1 MYHFPNPYRKTTFIS
16 FFFSRFYAFYILYQL
31 LHYCPIPTVSQT
43 LDICRDKHRISY
55 NVQTQ
60 CPLLGSWDPWV
71 QGWSSAPS
79 GVARPLLPLGPAPSR
94 NHLFKKIRLQSIQ
107 FLPCPAAESRNRLMY
122 SGAEA
127 PCSGHAM
134 PCGASPIRRRLSPLA
149 WTGLVGF
156 ILHPWARPLTIL
168 TQ

>member
-1 MYHFPNPYRKTTFIS
+1 M
-16 FFFSRFYAFYILYQL
+16 FFFLFFFQ

-43 LDICRDKHRISY
+43 LDICRDKSR
-55 NVQTQ
+55 QTSNSLQ
-60 CPLLGSWDPWV
+60 CAVTVPIKGSWDPWV

-79 GVARPLLPLGPAPSR
+79 GVAKPLLPLGPAPSR
-94 NHLFKKIRLQSIQ
+94 NHLLKKIRLQSTQ
-107 FLPCPAAESRNRLMY
+107 SLLCPAAESRNRLMY

-127 PCSGHAM
+127 PCSGHIM
-134 PCGASPIRRRLSPLA
+134 PCGASPIRRRLNPLA

-156 ILHPWARPLTIL
+156 ILHPWARPFTIL